1 MSQIQ
6 EIDVLKN
13 WNLSIDHFYSIIKSS
28 LGELAPNGKYQIQ
41 ASAIPL
47 DVSTEYEWFSRG
59 MINRAFNA
67 AIEPQPTSDSLGSG
81 LQLRSKLSDEYRSF
95 LSKALT
101 LVETNELDE
110 DVLERIDELEVEIEN
125 LGEKEERI
133 QERLGEKWAR
143 YAELKKIDPGDLA
156 EETHWVQGQ
165 PESFRLKEVRERRL
179 LKLALQ
185 VGLRDQEYEDA
196 DHKEVLEAYKK
207 LISPAATMRYP
218 RFEDTAYPEER
229 EKFGVVYFASKP
241 AHDSNLFINEHM
253 MTPALSIQTIA
264 SADFGQLSS
273 GITSVSEASESITTD
288 WSASLSVGYGP
299 FKFKSQVSSH
309 EQIEEEFAASNEM
322 TISVDAL
329 MAIPYIADTW
339 FTPSIFKNTLIRQN
353 FNLFERWLGENGTL
367 KIFPTH
373 LVVCRGLSVTFKS
386 EQEWQYDYE
395 KDFKA
400 GGSASASV
408 FGIGF
413 GGGGSYHKHVE
424 RQKVEARG
432 HDLTFSDGPDN
443 IRIIGYHTVINDALD
458 DIMDSRIDVFDRA
471 EAISDRHVESLKARG
486 VMAND

>member
-67 AIEPQPTSDSLGSG
+67 AIEPQPTSDSLGTG
-81 LQLRSKLSDEYRSF
+81 LQLRSKLSEEYRAF

-110 DVLERIDELEVEIEN
+110 DILERIDALEVEIEN
-125 LGEKEERI
+125 LGEKEDKL
-133 QERLGEKWAR
+133 QERLVEKWAR

-156 EETHWVQGQ
+156 EETHWIQGQ
-165 PESFRLKEVRERRL
+165 TESFKIREIRERRL

-196 DHKEVLEAYKK
+196 SHKEVLDAYKK

-218 RFEDTAYPEER
+218 RFEDTAYPD
-229 EKFGVVYFASKP
+229 EKDKFSVVYFAAKP
-241 AHDSNLFINEHM
+241 AHESNLFINEHM
-253 MTPALSIQTIA
+253 MTPTLSIETISGA
-264 SADFGQLSS
+264 SFGELTST
-273 GITSVSEASESITTD
+273 ITSESEASESITTD

-299 FKFKSQVSSH
+299 FKMKTNVSSH
-309 EQIEEEFAASNEM
+309 ERVEEEFETATEM
-322 TISVDAL
+322 SISVKAL

-339 FTPSIFKNTLIRQN
+339 FTPSIFKNDLIKQN
-353 FNLFERWLGENGTL
+353 FNLFDRWLGEKGTL

-373 LVVCRGLSVTFKS
+373 LVVCRGLSVVFKN

-395 KDFKA
+395 SDFKA

-432 HDLTFSDGPDN
+432 HDLSFSDGDEN
-443 IRIIGYHTVINDALD
+443 IRIIGYHTVTNDALEE
-458 DIMDSRIDVFDRA
+458 IWGSRVDVFERA
-471 EAISDRHVESLKARG
+471 AQASERHTESLKSRG
-486 VMAND
+486 VMANE